1 MNIRQLF
8 DPDTSTYTYL
18 LWDKASG
25 KAALIDSVREQVER
39 DERVIRELGL
49 DLEWLLETHIH
60 ADHITGG
67 GPLRERFGN
76 QPKTAVHR
84 ASNSDCADR
93 LLSDGDTLRLGD
105 QVIKVAYT
113 PGHTDTDVS
122 YLIDGAVFTGDA
134 LLIRGSGRTD
144 FQSGDAGRAYDSIT
158 QRLFTLP
165 DDTVVYP
172 GHDYSG
178 LTQSSIG
185 EEEANN
191 PRIGGGRTREEYIAI
206 MDAMDLPKP
215 KRIEEAVPGN
225 LECGLQE
232 KAPGQ

>member
-1 MNIRQLF
+1 MNVRQLF
-8 DPDTSTYTYL
+8 DPETSTYTYL
-18 LWDKASG
+18 LWDEVSR
-25 KAALIDSVREQVER
+25 KAALIDSVREQVDR

-67 GPLRERFGN
+67 GPLRERFGG

-93 LLSDGDTLRLGD
+93 LLDDGDILRIGD
-105 QVIKVAYT
+105 RLIEVAYT

-178 LTQSSIG
+178 LTESSIG
-185 EEEANN
+185 EEKANN
-191 PRIGGGRTREEYIAI
+191 PRLGGGRTREEYIAI
-206 MDAMDLPKP
+206 MDAMSLPKP
-215 KRIEEAVPGN
+215 KRIDEAVPGN
-225 LECGLQE
+225 LECGMQE
-232 KAPGQ
+232 KAK